1 MPDSWERHLQQLFSN
16 EAGLGSSAMIH
27 SHAVD
32 AVHGQQGMWSMVEV
46 FVDTMLCCTV
56 TALVLLCT
64 GTAGTDG
71 ISGIAAAFS
80 SVFGVGAE
88 SVLSWMIALFALAT
102 LLGWCCCGEVAVR
115 YLGGERGVRW
125 YRWAYCFAGGLG
137 AVGTLSTIW
146 TFSDLAN
153 GLMAIPNLL
162 GILLLF
168 RKADLPDNVY
178 RKCTKKNCKKKKNMV

>member
-1 MPDSWERHLQQLFSN
+1 
-16 EAGLGSSAMIH
+16 
-27 SHAVD
+27 
-32 AVHGQQGMWSMVEV
+32 
-46 FVDTMLCCTV
+46 
-56 TALVLLCT
+56 
-64 GTAGTDG
+64 
-71 ISGIAAAFS
+71 
-80 SVFGVGAE
+80 
-88 SVLSWMIALFALAT
+88 MIALFALAT

-178 RKCTKKNCKKKKNMV
+178 RKCTKKSCKKKKNMV